1 MGCGCVTTEAASAM
15 DEQLLLRN
23 LANAEPTMKAAAQ
36 RVGAVLLSAEA
47 EAFETSPLC
56 GLSSSPCLDEVE
68 FKGSLSRVRDAQGEA
83 RLAIWVPVELRRYA
97 RLARRS
103 DQLFLLMP
111 RVSRRVLDQKTCCE
125 CDGMLRAAGRVQA
138 GFLVDEVPGVQLV
151 TVDVPVTVDR
161 YKWKCKATMK

>member
-1 MGCGCVTTEAASAM
+1 M

-23 LANAEPTMKAAAQ
+23 RANAEPTMKAAAQ

-56 GLSSSPCLDEVE
+56 GLSSNPCLDEVE
-68 FKGSLSRVRDAQGEA
+68 FKGSFSRVRDARGEA

-111 RVSRRVLDQKTCCE
+111 RVSRRVIDQKTCCE

-161 YKWKCKATMK
+161 YQWKCKATAR